1 MKVSSRKTLRM
12 ALGAV
17 AATGMGLGLS
27 PIAPGTVGTLWG
39 VLLVVFLWPILPN
52 PGVQAAVAALLALVA
67 IFICEA
73 GDRWFKTKDDRR
85 IVADEYLT
93 FPLCMIGL
101 PISREFWWV
110 LVMAFVTCRV
120 FDILKPPPANSL
132 QRLPGGLGIVIDD
145 VIASLYSLA
154 LNHILFRA
162 IQRWM

>member
-1 MKVSSRKTLRM
+1 M

-39 VLLVVFLWPILPN
+39 VLLVFLFWPILPH
-52 PGVQAAVAALLALVA
+52 PGLQAAFAALLSVLA
-67 IFICEA
+67 IPICNA
-73 GDRWFKTKDDRR
+73 GDRWFRTKDDRR

-101 PISREFWWV
+101 PATLETGWV
-110 LVMAFVTCRV
+110 MVLAFVTCRA
-120 FDILKPPPANSL
+120 FDILKPPPAYGL
-132 QRLPGGLGIVIDD
+132 QRLRGGLGIVMDD

-154 LNHILFRA
+154 LNHILYRL
-162 IQRWM
+162 ILRWIAV